1 LCPVSKGF
9 GSIVDDVER
18 VCNAGGAGLHYLLAG
33 RHSRRHIAIMKTVVI
48 TGSTRG
54 IGFGLAGEFL
64 ARDLQVVVSGRS
76 LESVNKAVVE
86 LSSMHKAERIFG
98 LPCDVAKLD
107 QMQQLWDEAVKRFG
121 RVDIWINNAGVNAP
135 RTEFWNT
142 DEAAI
147 HSAIHTNLIGT
158 MYGCQV
164 AIRGML
170 AQAGGQVWNME
181 GFGSNGKFM
190 PGFTLYGTTKSAV
203 TYFTQSLIR
212 EVEGTLVQVGTI
224 SPGMVDTDLLRRD
237 YTPAQWERSKRILNI
252 LTDKVETV
260 APALADKIL
269 ATDKNGSRVEWL
281 SNVRIAGRFLTARIK
296 PRHVID

>member
-1 LCPVSKGF
+1 
-9 GSIVDDVER
+9 
-18 VCNAGGAGLHYLLAG
+18 VCNAGNAGLHYLPD
-33 RHSRRHIAIMKTVVI
+33 AIMKTVVI

-64 ARDLQVVVSGRS
+64 ARSTQVVISGRTIDG
-76 LESVNKAVVE
+76 VNRAVNE
-86 LSSMHKAERIFG
+86 LASAHDASRILG
-98 LPCDVAKLD
+98 LPCDVTQLD
-107 QMQQLWDEAVKRFG
+107 QVQRLWDEVVKRFG
-121 RVDIWINNAGVNAP
+121 RVDVWINNAGVNAP

-147 HSAIHTNLIGT
+147 HSAINANLIGT

-170 AQAGGQVWNME
+170 AQGGGQVWNVE
-181 GFGSNGKFM
+181 GFGSNNKTM

-203 TYFTQSLIR
+203 TYFTHSLIQ
-212 EVEGTLVQVGTI
+212 EVEGTPVQVCI
-224 SPGMVDTDLLRRD
+224 LNPGMVDTEMLRND
-237 YTPAQWERSKRILNI
+237 YTPAQWEKSKRLLNI

-260 APALADKIL
+260 TPALADKIL
-269 ATDKNGSRVEWL
+269 VTDKNGAKVEWL
-281 SNVRIAGRFLTARIK
+281 SNARLAGRFLTARIK